1 MPDLLPPLNAL
12 RAFESAAR
20 HLSFK
25 KAADELH
32 VTPAAIGHQI
42 KNLEDYLGVPLFRRL
57 NRAVLLTDAAQA
69 CLPDLREG
77 FERLAA
83 GVDRIRA
90 HGERRL
96 LVVSVGP
103 TFALKWLVPR
113 LTHFR
118 DRHPDITVRVETTA
132 EMVDLTRGGVDLA
145 IRFCGAVSAGL
156 AAETLFDE
164 EIVPVCAPRLMEGEH
179 PLRRPE
185 VLRAHTLIHVEGES
199 ADPSQPSWQTWLE
212 AAGVAGVD
220 TRRGLHF
227 TQTLTAAQAAIDG
240 QGVALLGQTCLLDDL
255 AAGRL
260 IRPFA
265 LGFPIA
271 YAYRMVSRQA
281 AFHQPTVTAFRAW
294 LREEA
299 EASRRSLMRP

>member
-1 MPDLLPPLNAL
+1 MPDLLLPLNAL
-12 RAFESAAR
+12 RAFEAAAR

-25 KAADELH
+25 RAADELH

-42 KNLEDYLGVPLFRRL
+42 KNLEDFLGVPLFRRL

-83 GVDRIRA
+83 GVSRIRA
-90 HGERRL
+90 YGGRRL
-96 LVVSVGP
+96 LVVNVAP
-103 TFALKWLVPR
+103 TFAIKWLVPR
-113 LTHFR
+113 LTHFQ
-118 DRHPDITVRVETTA
+118 DQHPDITVRVETTTA
-132 EMVDLTRGGVDLA
+132 MVDLTRGGVDLA
-145 IRFCGAVSAGL
+145 IRFCGEVAAGL

-164 EIVPVCAPRLMEGEH
+164 EIAPVCAPRLMEGKH

-185 VLRAHTLIHVEGES
+185 DLRTHTLLHVEGES
-199 ADPSQPSWQTWLE
+199 TDPSQPSWQTWLE
-212 AAGVAGVD
+212 ASGVADVG
-220 TRRGLHF
+220 TWRGLHF
-227 TQTLTAAQAAIDG
+227 TQTVTAAQAAIDG

-265 LGFPIA
+265 LGFPVA
-271 YAYRMVSRQA
+271 YAYRMVSPRA
-281 AFHQPTVTAFRAW
+281 AFDRPKVKAFRAW
-294 LREEA
+294 LRAEA
-299 EASRRSLMRP
+299 EASLQSLTRP